1 VDSSPRIIVSIVAV
15 AAIAIAFWM
24 LALGPKREEASELGQ
39 QVKQLNTA
47 IEQDQSEVAAATAAQ
62 HSFPADYR
70 QLVTLGQ
77 AVPVSDETSSLLVE
91 LDQIAAESKV
101 KFDSIQLDGSSESSS
116 APVPAPAPAP
126 AAPAAPS
133 AGSSSAVPAAATVPP
148 TEVAASL
155 LPLGASI
162 GSAGLAVMPYSLS
175 FRGSFFNIADFIK
188 RIDSLVKPGAS
199 TVAVDG
205 RLVTINS
212 FSLGPDP
219 EQGFPYLD
227 ASLSVTT
234 YLTPP
239 SQGVTAGATPTAPAP
254 STATPAAS
262 EAPAAGTPAS
272 SSSQTVSAR

>member
-1 VDSSPRIIVSIVAV
+1 MNSSPRVIVSIVAV
-15 AAIAIAFWM
+15 AALAIAFWV
-24 LALGPKREEASELGQ
+24 LALGPKRAEDGELGQ
-39 QVKQLNTA
+39 QVKQLSTA
-47 IEQDQSEVAAATAAQ
+47 MEQDRSEVAEATAAQ
-62 HSFPADYR
+62 HSFPTDYR

-77 AVPVSDETSSLLVE
+77 AIPVSDETSSLLVE
-91 LDQIAAESKV
+91 LDQISAESKV
-101 KFDSIQLDGSSESSS
+101 KFDSIQLDSSSESS
-116 APVPAPAPAP
+116 PAPAPTPAP
-126 AAPAAPS
+126 AAPAAAS
-133 AGSSSAVPAAATVPP
+133 AGPSSAVPAAATVPP

-175 FRGSFFNIADFIK
+175 FRGSFFHIADFIK
-188 RIDSLVKPGAS
+188 RIDSLVKPDAS

-212 FSLGPDP
+212 FSLGPDS
-219 EQGFPYLD
+219 EKGFPYLD

-262 EAPAAGTPAS
+262 EAPATETTAS